1 MEKQKATVV
10 NQITA
15 RWVGG
20 YAFDQITDGFT
31 VRTESQ
37 GLSEAPK
44 GPGPK
49 KLVLVSLA
57 GCSGIDVVSILDKM
71 RIVYE
76 SFTIDVEADLSDEHP
91 KVYTAIRLTYT
102 LSGKELDRK
111 KITRAVE
118 LSLNNYCGV
127 AAMLR
132 KNCPID
138 YELVLEEG

>member
-1 MEKQKATVV
+1 MSTEKVSVV

-15 RWVGG
+15 QWKGG
-20 YAFDQITDGFT
+20 YAFDHRTDGFT

-57 GCSGIDVVSILDKM
+57 GCSGIDIVSILEKM
-71 RIVYE
+71 RIDYE
-76 SFTIDVEADLSDEHP
+76 SFDIDVEADLSDEHP
-91 KVYTAIRLTYT
+91 KVYTAIRLTYK
-102 LSGKELDRK
+102 LSGKDLDRN
-111 KITRAVE
+111 KIIRAIE
-118 LSLNNYCGV
+118 LSLNSYCGV

-138 YELVLEEG
+138 YELVLEST